1 MNVSIETMTGL
12 ERRLTIA
19 IASEEFESQITQRL
33 QDARGRVNIPG
44 FRVGK
49 VPLKEVRRRYG
60 NAVRAEVAGE
70 LMQSSFVQA
79 VQQEE
84 MNPAGSPKLDV
95 VRMDPGIDFEFTA
108 TFDVYPTI
116 ELADFSKVNVKRPTA
131 EIADDDIQ
139 TMVSKLQE
147 QHTTF
152 EPAERAAVAGDQ
164 LKIDFVGTLDGERV
178 DSACGEDFTFKVG
191 EGQMIEDFDQAVL
204 GMSTAEEKTFDATFP
219 ADYRAEELQNK
230 TVQFAVT
237 VKEVTEAIVP
247 ELNDEFFEKFGVTE
261 GGEESFRA
269 EVKKN
274 MERELESAR
283 KNQIKQQVMDG
294 LSKIHEFLLPDDV
307 VRREIQALKDQM
319 LSQFQ
324 MPQGQAPQLDLPDEL
339 FKDQAEQRVRVGL
352 VVNEIIVKHEL
363 KADPELVDAQLQTI
377 AEPYDEP
384 DQVINWY
391 RSNPEQMQNIE
402 MGVLEDQVVDLIL
415 SQSAVEDVVAS
426 YADVL
431 SGAAIADPDQ
441 DVESAETEANIEA
454 SKDDEKSDSSE

>member
-60 NAVRAEVAGE
+60 SAVRAEVAGE

-95 VRMDPGIDFEFTA
+95 VKMDPGIDFEFTA

-116 ELADFSKVNVKRPTA
+116 ELGDYSKVNVKRPTT
-131 EIADDDIQ
+131 EIGDADIA
-139 TMVSKLQE
+139 TMIAKLQE

-152 EPAERAAVAGDQ
+152 EVAERAAKAGDQ
-164 LKIDFVGTLDGERV
+164 LKIDFTGTLDGERV
-178 DSACGEDFTFKVG
+178 ESACGEDFTFKVG
-191 EGQMIEDFDQAVL
+191 EGQMIEDFDQAVI
-204 GMSTAEEKTFDATFP
+204 GMSAQEEKTFDATFP
-219 ADYRAEELQNK
+219 EDYRAEELQNK
-230 TVQFAVT
+230 TVQFSVT
-237 VKEVTEAIVP
+237 VKEVTEAVAP
-247 ELNDEFFEKFGVTE
+247 ELDEAFFEKFGVTE

-269 EVKKN
+269 EVQKN
-274 MERELESAR
+274 MERELEAAI
-283 KNQIKQQVMDG
+283 KNQVKQQVMDG
-294 LSKIHEFLLPDDV
+294 LSKIHDFLLPADV
-307 VRREIQALKDQM
+307 VQREIQALKDQM

-339 FKDQAEQRVRVGL
+339 FKDQAEQRVKVGL
-352 VVNEIIVKHEL
+352 VVNEIIVKNEL
-363 KADPELVDAQLQTI
+363 KADAELVDAQLQTI

-402 MGVLEDQVVDLIL
+402 MGVLEDQVVNLIL
-415 SQSAVEDVVAS
+415 SQSSVEDVIAS

-441 DVESAETEANIEA
+441 SADPEANERT
-454 SKDDEKSDSSE
+454 DGE

>member
-60 NAVRAEVAGE
+60 SAVRAEVASE

-95 VRMDPGIDFEFTA
+95 VKMDPGIDFEFTA
-108 TFDVYPTI
+108 TFDVYPAI
-116 ELADFSKVNVKRPTA
+116 ELGDYSKVNVKRPTT
-131 EIADDDIQ
+131 EIGDADIE
-139 TMVSKLQE
+139 TMIAKLRE

-152 EPAERAAVAGDQ
+152 EAAERAAMAGDQ
-164 LKIDFVGTLDGERV
+164 LKIDFTGTLDGERV
-178 DSACGEDFTFKVG
+178 ESACGEDFTFKVG
-191 EGQMIEDFDQAVL
+191 EGQMIEDFDQAVI
-204 GMSTAEEKTFDATFP
+204 GMSAQEEKTFDATFP
-219 ADYRAEELQNK
+219 EDYRAEELQNK
-230 TVQFAVT
+230 TLQFSVT
-237 VKEVTEAIVP
+237 VKEVTEAVAP
-247 ELNDEFFEKFGVTE
+247 ELDEAFFEKFGVTE

-269 EVKKN
+269 EVQKN
-274 MERELESAR
+274 MERELESAI
-283 KNQIKQQVMDG
+283 KNQVKQQVMDG
-294 LSKIHEFLLPDDV
+294 LSKIHDFLLPDDV
-307 VRREIQALKDQM
+307 VHREIHALKDQM

-339 FKDQAEQRVRVGL
+339 FKDQAEQRVKVGL

-363 KADPELVDAQLQTI
+363 KADAELVDAQLQTI

-415 SQSAVEDVVAS
+415 SQSSVEDVIAS

-431 SGAAIADPDQ
+431 SGAAIADPEQSADT
-441 DVESAETEANIEA
+441 VKNEST
-454 SKDDEKSDSSE
+454 DSE

>member
-19 IASEEFESQITQRL
+19 IASEEFETQITQRL

-60 NAVRAEVAGE
+60 SAVRAEVAGE
-70 LMQSSFVQA
+70 LMQSSFMQA
-79 VQQEE
+79 VQQEQ

-95 VRMDPGIDFEFTA
+95 VKMDPGIDFEFTA
-108 TFDVYPTI
+108 TFDVYPTV
-116 ELADFSKVNVKRPTA
+116 ELADFSKVNVKRPST
-131 EIADDDIQ
+131 EIGDEDIQ
-139 TMVSKLQE
+139 TMVAKLQE

-152 EPAERAAVAGDQ
+152 ETAERAAIAGDQ
-164 LKIDFVGTLDGERV
+164 LKIDFTGTLDGERV

-204 GMSTAEEKTFDATFP
+204 GMSAAEEKTFDATFP
-219 ADYRAEELQNK
+219 EDYRAEELQSK
-230 TVQFAVT
+230 TVQFSVT
-237 VKEVTEAIVP
+237 VKEVTEAVAP

-269 EVKKN
+269 EVLKN
-274 MERELESAR
+274 MERELEAAT
-283 KNQIKQQVMDG
+283 KNQVKQQVMDS
-294 LSKIHEFLLPDDV
+294 LSKIHEFQLPQDV
-307 VRREIQALKDQM
+307 VHREIHALKDQM
-319 LSQFQ
+319 LNQFQ
-324 MPQGQAPQLDLPDEL
+324 MPQGQMPQLDLPDEL
-339 FKDQAEQRVRVGL
+339 FKDQAEQRVKVGL

-363 KADPELVDAQLQTI
+363 KADAERVDAQLQSI

-384 DQVINWY
+384 DQVMEWY
-391 RSNPEQMQNIE
+391 RGNPEQMQNIE

-415 SQSAVEDVVAS
+415 SQASVEDVLAS

-431 SGAAIADPDQ
+431 SGAAIADPDK
-441 DVESAETEANIEA
+441 DAENES
-454 SKDDEKSDSSE
+454 SDDEQQTKSGSE

>member
-60 NAVRAEVAGE
+60 SAVRAEVAGE
-70 LMQSSFVQA
+70 LMQSSFAQA

-95 VRMDPGIDFEFTA
+95 VKMDPGIDFEFTA

-116 ELADFSKVNVKRPTA
+116 ELGDYSKVNVKRPTT
-131 EIADDDIQ
+131 EIGDADIA
-139 TMVSKLQE
+139 TMIAKLQE

-152 EPAERAAVAGDQ
+152 EVAERAAKAGDQ
-164 LKIDFVGTLDGERV
+164 LKIDFTGTLDGERV
-178 DSACGEDFTFKVG
+178 ESACGEDFTFKVG
-191 EGQMIEDFDQAVL
+191 EGQMIEDFDQAVI
-204 GMSTAEEKTFDATFP
+204 GMSAQEEKTFDATFP
-219 ADYRAEELQNK
+219 EDYRAEELQNK
-230 TVQFAVT
+230 TVQFSVT
-237 VKEVTEAIVP
+237 VKEVTEAVAP
-247 ELNDEFFEKFGVTE
+247 ELDEAFFEKFGVTE

-269 EVKKN
+269 EVQKN
-274 MERELESAR
+274 MERELEAAI
-283 KNQIKQQVMDG
+283 KNQVKQQVMDG
-294 LSKIHEFLLPDDV
+294 LSKIHDFLLPADV
-307 VRREIQALKDQM
+307 VQREIQALKDQM

-339 FKDQAEQRVRVGL
+339 FKDQAEQRVKVGL
-352 VVNEIIVKHEL
+352 VVNEIIVKNEL
-363 KADPELVDAQLQTI
+363 KADAELVDAQLQTI

-402 MGVLEDQVVDLIL
+402 MGVLEDQVVNLIL
-415 SQSAVEDVVAS
+415 SQSSVEDVIAS

-441 DVESAETEANIEA
+441 SADPEANERT
-454 SKDDEKSDSSE
+454 DGE